1 MTNLIHLYIPLL
13 NSVFSNFFHV
23 QNIVYNDVEVN
34 SEDAK
39 KMIMHTKILISK
51 NEHLFKLV

>member
-1 MTNLIHLYIPLL
+1 MTNLIPLYIPLL

-39 KMIMHTKILISK
+39 KMIMHTKSILNLLAHS
-51 NEHLFKLV
+51 F